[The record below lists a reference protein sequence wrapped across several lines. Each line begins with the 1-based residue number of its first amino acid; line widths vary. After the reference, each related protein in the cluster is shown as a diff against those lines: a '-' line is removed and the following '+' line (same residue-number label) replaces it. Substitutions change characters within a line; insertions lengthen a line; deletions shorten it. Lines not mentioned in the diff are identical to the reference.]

1 MRDRIKKL
9 LRETLKETSGWTDDK
24 DSTYWSNDTIHWA
37 SDTSFSGK
45 DPDWDTS
52 LGKSYWKQ
60 GPGSTGGES
69 SGSGEETVKEEE
81 EDLESEEDPFSW
93 LRDSEV
99 HPNYNGH
106 PQGVVYLYDHNEI
119 DEFCDIIE
127 KYNGGVLPRGDAREN
142 LHRGLE
148 YRRNDL
154 EEDERDASEA
164 VLSASFFVERGKPGV
179 LSVGYWDY
187 DVDHETIREW
197 FNYDDQNFNQEYRLH
212 TNLNDV
218 RKVFDGYQNP
228 EL

>member
-9 LRETLKETSGWTDDK
+9 LRESLNWGDK
-24 DSTYWSNDTIHWA
+24 DTPW
-37 SDTSFSGK
+37 SDTSFSNKDNSYGEDSTWK
-45 DPDWDTS
+45 IDPD
-52 LGKSYWKQ
+52 KSYWKKSES
-60 GPGSTGGES
+60 GGGSS
-69 SGSGEETVKEEE
+69 SEGETVTEDEEME
-81 EDLESEEDPFSW
+81 IEEDPFSW

-106 PQGVVYLYDHNEI
+106 PQGVVYLHGHDEI
-119 DEFCDIIE
+119 DEFCDIIAN
-127 KYNGGVLPRGDAREN
+127 YNGGVLPRGDARHN

-148 YRRNDL
+148 SRRDDL
-154 EEDERDASEA
+154 ELDERDISEA
-164 VLSASFFVERGKPGV
+164 VLSASFFVERKLPGV

-197 FNYDDQNFNQEYRLH
+197 FHYDGSTFNQEYRLY

-218 RKVFDGYQNP
+218 RKVFEDYQNP

>member
-24 DSTYWSNDTIHWA
+24 DSTYWSDDSVHWG
-37 SDTSFSGK
+37 SDKLFSDK
-45 DPDWDTS
+45 DPDWDPS
-52 LGKSYWKQ
+52 LGKGYWKQ

-69 SGSGEETVKEEE
+69 SGGGEETVTEDEEME
-81 EDLESEEDPFSW
+81 IEDDPFSW

-106 PQGVVYLYDHNEI
+106 PQGVVYLYDHDEI

-127 KYNGGVLPRGDAREN
+127 NYNGGVLPRGDARHN
-142 LHRGLE
+142 LHNGLE

-154 EEDERDASEA
+154 EVDGRDISEA
-164 VLSASFFVERGKPGV
+164 VLSASFFVERKLPGV

-187 DVDHETIREW
+187 DVDHEAIREW
-197 FNYDDQNFNQEYRLH
+197 FQYDGSNFNEEYRLY

-218 RKVFDGYQNP
+218 RKVFEDYQNP

>member
-9 LRETLKETSGWTDDK
+9 LRESLNWGDK
-24 DSTYWSNDTIHWA
+24 DTPW
-37 SDTSFSGK
+37 SDTSFSNK
-45 DPDWDTS
+45 DNSYGEDSTWKIDAD
-52 LGKSYWKQ
+52 KSYWKKSES
-60 GPGSTGGES
+60 GGGSS
-69 SGSGEETVKEEE
+69 SEGETVTEDEEME
-81 EDLESEEDPFSW
+81 IEDDPFSW

-106 PQGVVYLYDHNEI
+106 PQGVVYLYDHDEI

-127 KYNGGVLPRGDAREN
+127 KYNGGVLPRGDARHN
-142 LHRGLE
+142 LHNGLE

-154 EEDERDASEA
+154 EVDGRDISEA
-164 VLSASFFVERGKPGV
+164 VLSASFFVEKKWPGV

-187 DVDHETIREW
+187 DVDHEAIREW
-197 FNYDDQNFNQEYRLH
+197 FHYDGSTFNQEYRLY

-218 RKVFDGYQNP
+218 RKVFEDYQNP